1 MTSSTSHIRK
11 RGNRVVIADGNREVR
26 DKVVQLLQPDFDVV
40 GAAADGKAALEVVM
54 LLKPELV
61 VLDISLPRMSG
72 MEVLSEIKK
81 RGTNAKIV
89 VLTVH
94 EDPDFVKAA
103 LQAGASGYVVK
114 SHMAAELV
122 PALSSANEGGVY
134 ISPSCA
140 ITGALKIN
148 SS

>member
-1 MTSSTSHIRK
+1 MTASSPPVGKKSS
-11 RGNRVVIADGNREVR
+11 RVVIADGNKEVR
-26 DKVVQLLQPDFDVV
+26 DKVLQLLQSDFEVV
-40 GAAADGKAALEVVM
+40 GAAADGKAALELFT

-61 VLDISLPRMSG
+61 VLDISMPIMSG
-72 MEVLSEIKK
+72 MEVMNEMKK
-81 RGTNAKIV
+81 GGSSAKIV

-103 LQAGASGYVVK
+103 LRAGASGYVLK

-122 PALSSANEGGVY
+122 AALTAAFDGGVF

-140 ITGALKIN
+140 LTGGLKVIP
-148 SS
+148 

>member
-1 MTSSTSHIRK
+1 MTVSSSPVRK
-11 RGNRVVIADGNREVR
+11 RSSRVVIADGNKEVR
-26 DKVVQLLQPDFDVV
+26 DKVLQLLQSDFEVV
-40 GAAADGKAALEVVM
+40 GAAADGRAALELFT

-61 VLDISLPRMSG
+61 VLDISMPIMSG
-72 MEVLSEIKK
+72 MEVLHEMKKAGSE
-81 RGTNAKIV
+81 AKIV

-103 LQAGASGYVVK
+103 LRAGASGYVVK

-122 PALSSANEGGVY
+122 AALFAACEGGVY

-140 ITGALKIN
+140 ITGGLRIN
-148 SS
+148 T